1 MANIFEVPQPDNDLL
16 EKAEKVRL
24 ASIKISQTEN
34 QNRIKALNFMADYL
48 EKNSK
53 EILDKSFKPK
63 LIINMNDEDAINYLS
78 SLKQIGRW
86 SAEMILLF
94 TYNRSNIW
102 PIQDIGLLRA
112 ISKNYKK
119 KYLPPEK
126 FVSLL
131 KKRFNVVQNVL
142 KLKEKKSE
150 IIDRKRINVI
160 LNNIKKK
167 SKKNKIDTR
176 ITLKVW
182 KSMINAFIQYE
193 FRNFK
198 KKR

>member
-1 MANIFEVPQPDNDLL
+1 MSPNNKKKLIVLRKKLDLL
-16 EKAEKVRL
+16 DNQL
-24 ASIKISQTEN
+24 IKI
-34 QNRIKALNFMADYL
+34 
-48 EKNSK
+48 
-53 EILDKSFKPK
+53 
-63 LIINMNDEDAINYLS
+63 
-78 SLKQIGRW
+78 
-86 SAEMILLF
+86 
-94 TYNRSNIW
+94 
-102 PIQDIGLLRA
+102 
-112 ISKNYKK
+112 
-119 KYLPPEK
+119 
-126 FVSLL
+126 L

-167 SKKNKIDTR
+167 SKKNKIDTK

-198 KKR
+198 KKNK